1 MFKTVLLLLNLGC
14 WFVMPVQTLLAAPL
28 SVVVSILPQ
37 KYFVERIGGSQVA
50 VSVLVGPGQSPETY
64 EPTSKQLAT
73 FSTAQLYVRI
83 GMPFETRWLAQWQA
97 NNPKLRVLDA
107 REGIRLRTLDHHS
120 HEDGHVHEAGQPDPH
135 IWLSPPLVQQMAL
148 GIRDALTALDPTH
161 SAAYQQN
168 YTAFVADLV
177 ALDAEIR
184 TQLAP
189 LTPRTFLIFH
199 PSWGYFA
206 EQYGLQQVPIE
217 QDGKEPG
224 ARSLVT
230 LLEQARAL
238 GSKTIFVQ
246 AQHSRSQAASLAA
259 ALGAELVTID
269 SLADDYLDNLRRT
282 ASQFARRLGAERAP

>member
-97 NNPKLRVLDA
+97 NNPKLRVLD
-107 REGIRLRTLDHHS
+107 
-120 HEDGHVHEAGQPDPH
+120 EDGHVHEAGQPDPH

-189 LTPRTFLIFH
+189 LTQRTFLIFH

-206 EQYGLQQVPIE
+206 AQYGLQQVPIE

-282 ASQFARRLGAERAP
+282 ADQFARRLGAERAP